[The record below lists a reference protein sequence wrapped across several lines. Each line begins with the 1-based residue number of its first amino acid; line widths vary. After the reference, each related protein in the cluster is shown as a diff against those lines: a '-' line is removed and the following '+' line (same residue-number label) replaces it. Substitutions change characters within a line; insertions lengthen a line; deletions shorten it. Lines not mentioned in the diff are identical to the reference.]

1 MNKPSRVARIV
12 QWPLFLFLFL
22 LATALVSPA
31 ESVAQEY
38 LQSWI
43 SSPVADSTAHV
54 WFRHTYLGQGRPR
67 RAWMAVATTGLFEL
81 YINGRNVSRDVR
93 MPIRGAGDD
102 RAASTLFDVTRFLRP
117 DTNVVCVA
125 YSPLFPQSEHR
136 QVSVVYWGEEDNGY
150 PFVHQSDGGWLCREA
165 DSGLLPDGGEWR
177 DAVRYPWRWT
187 AKEFDL
193 ACWQTAEV
201 AEPYS
206 CSPVTYVPLLR
217 PSERVVHISRP
228 RFFDRDGD
236 TIVYDFGKAF
246 HGVVRVTL
254 RDTRQGERISIG
266 GFDYICSGEIDEQ
279 AFRRFTTTDQRRVVI
294 SGDSD
299 FSPDQIQ
306 SVEALEFGVTDMP
319 YTFRY

>member
-1 MNKPSRVARIV
+1 MNKTSRVARIV

-22 LATALVSPA
+22 LAAALVRPA
-31 ESVAQEY
+31 ECAAQEY

-54 WFRHTYLGQGRPR
+54 WFRHTYLGQGRPG
-67 RAWMAVATTGLFEL
+67 RAWMAVATTGRFEL

-93 MPIRGAGDD
+93 MPVRRAGDVG
-102 RAASTLFDVTRFLRP
+102 AVSMLFDVTRFLRP

-125 YSPLFPQSEHR
+125 YSPLFPRKEHR
-136 QVSVVYWGEEDNGY
+136 QLSVVYWGEDGSGC
-150 PFVHQSDGGWLCREA
+150 PFVRLSDGDWLCREA
-165 DSGLLPDGGEWR
+165 DSGLLPDGGEWK
-177 DAVRYPWRWT
+177 DATLYPWRWT
-187 AKEFDL
+187 DKDFDL
-193 ACWQTAEV
+193 ACWQPAEV
-201 AEPYS
+201 AEPSS
-206 CSPVTYVPLLR
+206 CSPVTHVPLLR
-217 PSERVVHISRP
+217 PAERVVHISRP

-236 TIVYDFGKAF
+236 TVVYDFGKAF
-246 HGVVRVTL
+246 HGIVRVTL
-254 RDTRQGERISIG
+254 RDTRKGEHISIG
-266 GFDYICSGEIDEQ
+266 GLDYICSGEIDEQ

-306 SVEALEFGVTDMP
+306 NVEALEFGVTGMP